1 VINKGLDKQ
10 DYIYMPKDKWTKGAN
25 RIITQLHAYISSIKS
40 DPANKQHKARRL
52 ILIADNYSENKNNEL
67 FAWMND
73 LVIHNWFDS
82 VECLFGEV
90 GHTHSG
96 DDATHN
102 IHNNPCGNHE
112 SADLGQFIF
121 NYPKTFSDTTCPEAH
136 ILDVVYNWKELYKP
150 FLAPK
155 MQGFTKT
162 ANDVYQCR
170 GFRASRNKTN
180 EVHFQWKVDPAT
192 DSDWRGQD
200 GNPGTPGF
208 FLLQRPSSGLP
219 AVLPPAKNLLGEV
232 SLNQLLKHGNYL
244 QPYGVLAAARYN
256 YDGVIPVSSILETST
271 PTGRWGPLTKIGSH
285 PDYQGTVRF
294 LRRVWWPGDLDDATD
309 IWSLPSATM
318 EQATS
323 LRYHFS
329 GDKALVEG
337 RPLPYYNVRQV
348 GTPAHKSGVYNHP
361 NNTAR
366 RANGPVLLSM
376 AGSAG
381 GNDDEDQDPIPEQSG
396 EWDKD
401 EGEDVYVVD
410 FDRNCKKNYYAVM
423 LCKDKT
429 TNKPFIEVAKVLV
442 VDKKNKTFTGT
453 KHACT
458 KDPNSNELMSGQER
472 QVEPKRKRY
481 PYIPGICRHHVLEK
495 TQL

>member
-1 VINKGLDKQ
+1 
-10 DYIYMPKDKWTKGAN
+10 
-25 RIITQLHAYISSIKS
+25 
-40 DPANKQHKARRL
+40 
-52 ILIADNYSENKNNEL
+52 
-67 FAWMND
+67 
-73 LVIHNWFDS
+73 
-82 VECLFGEV
+82 
-90 GHTHSG
+90 
-96 DDATHN
+96 
-102 IHNNPCGNHE
+102 
-112 SADLGQFIF
+112 
-121 NYPKTFSDTTCPEAH
+121 
-136 ILDVVYNWKELYKP
+136 
-150 FLAPK
+150 
-155 MQGFTKT
+155 
-162 ANDVYQCR
+162 
-170 GFRASRNKTN
+170 
-180 EVHFQWKVDPAT
+180 
-192 DSDWRGQD
+192 
-200 GNPGTPGF
+200 
-208 FLLQRPSSGLP
+208 
-219 AVLPPAKNLLGEV
+219 
-232 SLNQLLKHGNYL
+232 
-244 QPYGVLAAARYN
+244 
-256 YDGVIPVSSILETST
+256 
-271 PTGRWGPLTKIGSH
+271 
-285 PDYQGTVRF
+285 
-294 LRRVWWPGDLDDATD
+294 
-309 IWSLPSATM
+309 
-318 EQATS
+318 
-323 LRYHFS
+323 
-329 GDKALVEG
+329 
-337 RPLPYYNVRQV
+337 V

-361 NNTAR
+361 NNIAR